1 MKMKLCHASHQHYRD
16 MILDITLE
24 ISSNENWYLSL
35 IITLQQVMDQAKV
48 SNRDVNKSFYT
59 YNK

>member
-16 MILDITLE
+16 MILDTTLE